1 MRILPFK
8 EVVQLGKESK
18 VQENPPQ
25 AQVAYLFGEP
35 ATSSGSIFVRKAY
48 YNNSG
53 SKMIRRSATMSGRK
67 MFIRMHHNLS

>member
-18 VQENPPQ
+18 VHENPPQ

-48 YNNSG
+48 YNNAG
-53 SKMIRRSATMSGRK
+53 KK
-67 MFIRMHHNLS
+67 MFRRTRHNVR